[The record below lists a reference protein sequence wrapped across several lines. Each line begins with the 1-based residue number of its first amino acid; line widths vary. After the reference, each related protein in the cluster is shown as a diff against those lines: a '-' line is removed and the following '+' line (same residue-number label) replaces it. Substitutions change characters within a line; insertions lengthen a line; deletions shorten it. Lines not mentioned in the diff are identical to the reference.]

1 MIDAER
7 TAEQRVSVTTTS
19 DELQARSEVVMP
31 PPFPSVPLKHRVVF
45 AAFRFAASV
54 AGLIGRLRGTARR
67 RAGVLIYP
75 PAGPGSVGD
84 EAMISGLAEAIQ
96 TAGAGPVT
104 LLARRGEMAW
114 PLFPAI
120 DRYEPEDASP
130 LRAFVQLFRQI
141 QRHRHLFVV
150 GADCI
155 DGHYA
160 VQNSVRLIVAT
171 DAGARLGAVST
182 LVGSSYKVGAHKD
195 TMRALT
201 HAHPRARLCARDA
214 VSQQRMAEASGRAPK
229 LVADA
234 AFMVE
239 PTALPDRLAPLV
251 EWIDRQHRAG
261 RIVLGINFNHQV
273 FPPMTESAFIRR
285 LFDAYVQMIRSI
297 VVSRP
302 DVSVLL
308 VPHDY
313 RGALTDHSHALE
325 LLELLKPELGD
336 RLEMLEGRRLPGEIS
351 AVVERIDA
359 VLTGRMHCAILSLN
373 RGVPVACVRYQGKFV
388 GLFQHFGL
396 DGLYLTPEEA
406 SDPARLEELVLNLL
420 DRREEIAAKVRS
432 GLPRIRAMSRLNLP
446 EDIRSKLPALDG

>member
-1 MIDAER
+1 MIDAVQSPEP
-7 TAEQRVSVTTTS
+7 RVSVTTTS

-31 PPFPSVPLKHRVVF
+31 PPYPSVPLKHRVVF
-45 AAFRFAASV
+45 GAFRFAASV
-54 AGLIGRLRGTARR
+54 VGLIDRLGGASRR
-67 RAGVLIYP
+67 RRGVLIYP

-84 EAMISGLAEAIQ
+84 EAMISGLAEVMQA
-96 TAGAGPVT
+96 AGAGPVT

-120 DRYEPEDASP
+120 DRYEPEDISP
-130 LRAFVQLFRQI
+130 LRALAQLFGQI
-141 QRHRHLFVV
+141 RRHRHLFVV

-160 VQNSVRLIVAT
+160 VQNSVRLIVVT

-214 VSQQRMAEASGRAPK
+214 VSQQRMAEASGRSPK

-239 PTALPDRLAPLV
+239 PTDLPDKLVPLMQ
-251 EWIDRQHRAG
+251 WIDRQHSAG
-261 RIVLGINFNHQV
+261 RTILGINFNHQV
-273 FPPMTESAFIRR
+273 FPPMTDAAVIRR

-297 VVSRP
+297 VGSRP
-302 DVSVLL
+302 EVSVLL

-313 RGALTDHSHALE
+313 RGAVTDHSHALE
-325 LLELLKPELGD
+325 LQELLKPELGD

-351 AVVERIDA
+351 AVVARIDA

-406 SDPARLEELVLNLL
+406 SNPVQLEALVSDLL

-432 GLPRIRAMSRLNLP
+432 GLPRIREMSRLNLP
-446 EDIRSKLPALDG
+446 EDIRSKLPAV